1 MGFYEY
7 KPRKGIPAF
16 RKQGKALIKAI
27 DAMEKVVFTDYIKP
41 FCDKTGYEF
50 SAVNGDW
57 WFNQEDDRDRIDE
70 DRLPRWL
77 RELMNWDVEG
87 LARNGIAAW
96 GARWYGPKSKKRTKK
111 KETTHEVPK
120 GSPSV
125 SEAK

>member
-1 MGFYEY
+1 MGFYQY

-27 DAMEKVVFTDYIKP
+27 GDMEKAVYRNYIKP

-57 WFNQEDDRDRIDE
+57 WFNKPGERDHIDE

-77 RELMNWDVEG
+77 QELMNWDVEG
-87 LARNGIAAW
+87 LAHNGIAAW
-96 GARWYGPKSKKRTKK
+96 GARYYAPKPKKRPTKK
-111 KETTHEVPK
+111 GGHL
-120 GSPSV
+120 
-125 SEAK
+125 